1 MGLTLAV
8 LAVIVDFSTLAH
20 GDRAPYKAGETFTL
34 TGHVIA
40 VNAKTHNITLW
51 KNPDAFVVHGSTEM
65 LAARQD
71 VLYRVDGHLELRK
84 GWQPRAYADRL
95 VPVRSN
101 ILPEPVE
108 RTAVQITTGS
118 ARARGFV
125 RVQGTIIRVA
135 EDLTDP
141 SIFWL
146 TLKDQTGA
154 VSAYGNTGR
163 LDSAQFQALVGA
175 TVRLTGS
182 LRESVTWRSNL
193 PPSITLAR
201 HRPVEIVTPAETDPT
216 HIPAYKSH
224 NIIGRQRIQGVVIA
238 RTDDRFYL
246 DRQKN
251 SGKQYGKT
259 ICIHPSAGQPM
270 PRIGDT
276 VTVAGFA
283 SLDSYHL
290 RFDETLVRITG
301 HSATTDNTPQ
311 DVSICSLY
319 ADGSGRSRIAASQHG
334 HLIRVRGTVR
344 DLLPA
349 TPFGRRIEIE
359 EDGRRLGIDVSPL
372 GAGLPPRVE
381 PGAIIEVDGILLVE
395 FEPSYSAYALPPFR
409 RFTVLPRAA
418 DDIRILR
425 PAPWW
430 TPKRLFGVI
439 LALLGALVGTVVWNR
454 QLKRLSEKRG
464 EELYREKIAR
474 ASLELK
480 VAERTR
486 LATEIHDSIS
496 QTLTGIALQFDNGAD
511 EQIVR
516 QMLASCRHELKSC
529 LWDLRSRTFEEK
541 DMTEAVRRAIKP
553 SVGRAD
559 VAVRFNVPRSDLSE
573 STTHAI
579 LRIIRE
585 LVVNAVGHG
594 KATRIRIAGEKEDDA
609 IRFSVTDNGGGFDPT
624 TAPGAATGHFGLQ
637 GIRERLVAFR
647 GRIEIDSRSGE
658 TRMAVT
664 LHPNTDE
671 SP

>member
-8 LAVIVDFSTLAH
+8 LAVIVDFATLAC
-20 GDRAPYKAGETFTL
+20 DDLAPYKAGETFTL

-40 VNAKTHNITLW
+40 VNTRTHNITLW
-51 KNPDAFVVHGSTEM
+51 KNPDAFVARGTTEM

-71 VLYRVDGHLELRK
+71 VLYRMDGHLELWK
-84 GWQPRAYADRL
+84 GWQRRAYADRL
-95 VPVRSN
+95 IPIRHDV
-101 ILPEPVE
+101 LPKPVE
-108 RTAVQITTGS
+108 RTASQITTGN
-118 ARARGFV
+118 ARPSGFV
-125 RVQGTIIRVA
+125 RVQGIVVKVA
-135 EDLTDP
+135 EDLADP

-146 TLKDQTGA
+146 TLRDPTGA
-154 VSAYGNTGR
+154 VSAYGIRDRQSDVRFRT
-163 LDSAQFQALVGA
+163 LLGA
-175 TVRLTGS
+175 TVRLTGT

-193 PPSITLAR
+193 PPAITLA
-201 HRPVEIVTPAETDPT
+201 HREPIEVVTPAETDPARA
-216 HIPAYKSH
+216 PAYKSS
-224 NIIGRQRIQGVVIA
+224 NFIGRQRLQGVVIA

-246 DRQKN
+246 DRQKAN
-251 SGKQYGKT
+251 GKREGKT

-270 PRIGDT
+270 PRTGDT

-283 SLDSYHL
+283 SLDAYHL

-301 HSATTDNTPQ
+301 RDTTTEGPPQ
-311 DVSICSLY
+311 SVSIRSLY
-319 ADGSGRSRIAASQHG
+319 ADDSGRSRIAASQHG
-334 HLIRVRGTVR
+334 HLIRVHGTVR
-344 DLLPA
+344 DLLPIA
-349 TPFGRRIEIE
+349 THGRRIEIE
-359 EDGRRLGIDVSPL
+359 DDGRRLGVDVSPL
-372 GAGLPPRVE
+372 GEDLPPRVE
-381 PGAIIEVDGILLVE
+381 PGAVIEVDGILLVE
-395 FEPSYSAYALPPFR
+395 YEPSYSAYALPPFR
-409 RFTVLPRAA
+409 RFTVLPRTVR
-418 DDIRILR
+418 DLRILR

-430 TPKRLFGVI
+430 TPGRLFGVI
-439 LALLGALVGTVVWNR
+439 LALLGALVGTVIWNR

-474 ASLELK
+474 TALELK

-511 EQIVR
+511 AQTVR

-541 DMTEAVRRAIKP
+541 DMTEAVRRAIRP

-585 LVVNAVGHG
+585 LVVNAVSHG
-594 KATRIRIAGEKEDDA
+594 KATRIRIAGEMKDGA
-609 IRFSVTDNGGGFDPT
+609 IRFSVTDNGCGFDPA
-624 TAPGAATGHFGLQ
+624 TAAGAATGHFGLQ

-647 GRIEIDSRSGE
+647 GRIEIDSRPGE

-664 LHPNTDE
+664 LHPNADE
-671 SP
+671 TP